1 MNAPFNIAEQ
11 RKTAQ
16 AARDRYD
23 AKCDKLARDLTEL
36 SEWAKYAAKVALADD
51 YYGTAVERRLLNL
64 VYDVTE
70 CEGIY
75 DRLDEITEMQEA
87 L

>member
-16 AARDRYD
+16 AARDRYA
-23 AKCDKLARDLTEL
+23 AKCDKLARDLTAL
-36 SEWAKYAAKVALADD
+36 SEWAAVAAKQARIDN
-51 YYGTAVERRLLNL
+51 YYGTMFERAVLNAA
-64 VYDVTE
+64 YDVTE
-70 CEGIY
+70 CDALY
-75 DRLDEITEMQEA
+75 DRINEIEPMQEA

>member
-16 AARDRYD
+16 AARDRYAD
-23 AKCDKLARDLTEL
+23 KSAKLASDLRGLAWECTQ
-36 SEWAKYAAKVALADD
+36 AAVAAEHGD
-51 YYGTAVERRLLNL
+51 YHGSSYERAVLNAA
-64 VYDVTE
+64 YDVTE
-70 CEGIY
+70 CDALY
-75 DRLDEITEMQEA
+75 DRINEIEPMQEA